1 MTSADAMRASDGDRD
16 RVVRA
21 LQEQVGEG
29 RLTLA
34 EFEERSSR
42 AYDAK
47 TIADLRV
54 LTKDLPIDP
63 FGPTVAGTPWQ
74 GPFPMP
80 AVPPWA
86 ARYQDGRPPMRR
98 VSPLAV
104 VGGVLLTLFV
114 VQVVVGAVA
123 WGAFHIFP
131 FLFPLLIVAFV
142 LLRAGGRRRFR

>member
-34 EFEERSSR
+34 EFEERSHQ

-47 TIADLRV
+47 TIGDLRV

-63 FGPTVAGTPWQ
+63 VGPTASER
-74 GPFPMP
+74 PFPMSD
-80 AVPPWA
+80 VPPWV
-86 ARYQDGRPPMRR
+86 RPYQGGQPPVRR

-104 VGGVLLTLFV
+104 AGSALLFLFA
-114 VQVVVGAVA
+114 VQAVVGVVA
-123 WGAFHIFP
+123 WGAFHLLP

-142 LLRAGGRRRFR
+142 VLRAGGRRRFR